1 MIKILRLLL
10 VFFQFALPLV
20 FKTMLQCPCCSV
32 FFARRQGVAGAA
44 DPTFV
49 AQDADRW
56 WFFQKMLWDHQRRS
70 VFFHAKA
77 GNEFER
83 RSRPKPLLAMHS
95 VHSVGCFFASCH
107 IVCVLCF
114 WARIVMHLKRGDEN
128 CWNFPRSISTYP
140 CLYVWSCLPSECSSR
155 VSECR
160 WGPMIPQNPGYLSRR
175 RNHELANMLGCG
187 PCHTLNS
194 PWTKMSTVGLFIV
207 YPSSWLK
214 DGNIVFHSALN
225 HILFSICTLQVI
237 LRFGFKKEREASTLY
252 SETIW
257 KMSFPSK
264 KRSERFAEL
273 WSGI

>member
-1 MIKILRLLL
+1 MFFFHGLHFWTVCQKARCSMVPLMRHFLL
-10 VFFQFALPLV
+10 
-20 FKTMLQCPCCSV
+20 KTHS
-32 FFARRQGVAGAA
+32 
-44 DPTFV
+44 
-49 AQDADRW
+49 W
-56 WFFQKMLWDHQRRS
+56 WFFQKMLWDHQRPAFFPRDS
-70 VFFHAKA
+70 VTKNWEEKQSEA
-77 GNEFER
+77 E
-83 RSRPKPLLAMHS
+83 SAMHS
-95 VHSVGCFFASCH
+95 QAFCWMLGIDRHRASSCH

-114 WARIVMHLKRGDEN
+114 WARIVMHLKSVEM
-128 CWNFPRSISTYP
+128 CRSISTYL
-140 CLYVWSCLPSECSSR
+140 CLYVWSCWPSECSSR
-155 VSECR
+155 VGECR

-187 PCHTLNS
+187 QCHTLNS

-214 DGNIVFHSALN
+214 DGNLVFHSALN
-225 HILFSICTLQVI
+225 HILFSICTLQAI

-264 KRSERFAEL
+264 KRSERFEEL

>member
-1 MIKILRLLL
+1 
-10 VFFQFALPLV
+10 
-20 FKTMLQCPCCSV
+20 
-32 FFARRQGVAGAA
+32 
-44 DPTFV
+44 
-49 AQDADRW
+49 
-56 WFFQKMLWDHQRRS
+56 MLWDHQRRS
-70 VFFHAKA
+70 VFSTRSPVT
-77 GNEFER
+77 NFER
-83 RSRPKPLLAMHS
+83 RSRRSGRFCDAFCYILLDVRS
-95 VHSVGCFFASCH
+95 VRHRAILCH
-107 IVCVLCF
+107 IVF

-155 VSECR
+155 VGECR

-225 HILFSICTLQVI
+225 HILFSILCTLQVI

-264 KRSERFAEL
+264 KRSERFEEL